1 MKFVRALAFAV
12 ATFAMSPS
20 FAAEP
25 IQWSGWDDELFS
37 RASAEQRF
45 VILDLEAVWCHW
57 CHVMEKTTYA
67 DPEVAELLASKYIP
81 VRVDQDANPDLSSR
95 YGDWGWPATI
105 VFGPDGTEIVK
116 IRGYIEPARMQALLK
131 AIIDDPSPG
140 PSVGEAFEI
149 RPSASVFLT
158 SDRRAEL
165 VQNVDQSY
173 EGRIGGWGDSQKYI
187 DSDSMDYAM
196 TRAEAGDEIAAK
208 RARQTFDAAIALID
222 PVWGGVFQYSE
233 GGSWNKPHF
242 EKIMSFQAQYLR
254 QYSQAYALWN
264 DETYLTAARSIECYL
279 AGFLTSPDG
288 AFYVSHDADLDH
300 DTDGH
305 KYYALDDA
313 GRRKLGMPRIDKN
326 LYARENGWAISGLTA
341 LYNVTADAKVLAMA
355 ERAAKWVNANRAMSG
370 GGFRHGDKDRGGP
383 FLGDSLAMGQAFL
396 DLYAATGNRDWLT
409 EAGKAGDFI
418 GTSFRDEAGGFF
430 SSKTSEGKVGVFA
443 RPPKHTDDHI
453 QVARFMNLL
462 NRYFGNDVYKDHAA
476 HAMRY
481 LTGVSAEVAR
491 PMPGVLLADEE
502 LAVEPTHMTIVG
514 HKDDP
519 RAQALHTTARAF
531 PARYKRLEW
540 LDLREGKLPNPDVE
554 YPDLGEPAAFAC
566 SDRICSY
573 PSFNAQELA
582 ATVKQMAKLKPA
594 RAASH
599 KRKQPSYCRL
609 QCKMPVRTARAGL

>member
-1 MKFVRALAFAV
+1 MKFVRVLAFAIAAF
-12 ATFAMSPS
+12 ATSPS
-20 FAAEP
+20 FAGEP
-25 IQWSGWDDELFS
+25 LKWSGWNDELFS
-37 RASAEQRF
+37 RATAEKRF

-67 DPEVAELLASKYIP
+67 DPEVTELLASKYIP

-105 VFGPDGTEIVK
+105 VFAPDGTEIAK
-116 IRGYIEPARMQALLK
+116 IRGYIEPERMQALLK
-131 AIIDDPSPG
+131 AVIDDPSPG

-149 RPSASVFLT
+149 KPSASTFLT
-158 SDRRAEL
+158 REQRADL
-165 VQNVDQSY
+165 AKNVDESWDDSL
-173 EGRIGGWGDSQKYI
+173 GGWGENQKYI
-187 DSDSMDYAM
+187 DPDSMDYAM
-196 TRAEAGDEIAAK
+196 TRAEASDEAAAK
-208 RARQTFDAAIALID
+208 RARQTFDAATALID

-233 GGSWNKPHF
+233 GGSWTKPHF

-254 QYSQAYALWN
+254 QYSQAYSLWK
-264 DETYLTAARSIECYL
+264 DEKYLTAARDIERYF
-279 AGFLTSPDG
+279 AGFLISPEG
-288 AFYVSHDADLDH
+288 AFYVSQDADLDH

-305 KYYALDDA
+305 TYYALDDA

-326 LYARENGWAISGLTA
+326 LYARENGWAISGLA
-341 LYNVTADAKVLAMA
+341 AFYNVTSDPKVLAIA
-355 ERAAKWVNANRAMSG
+355 QRTAKWVNDKRALPG

-383 FLGDSLAMGQAFL
+383 YLGDSLAMGQAFL
-396 DLYAATGNRDWLT
+396 DLYAATGNREWLT

-418 GTSFRDEAGGFF
+418 GANFKDEAGGFV

-443 RPPKHTDDHI
+443 KPPKHTDDQI

-462 NRYFGNDVYKDHAA
+462 NRYFGNDVYKDHAS

-481 LTGVSAEVAR
+481 LTGASAEAAR

-502 LAVEPTHMTIVG
+502 LAIEPTHMTIVG
-514 HKDDP
+514 PKDDP
-519 RAQALHTTARAF
+519 RAQALHAAARAY

-566 SDRICSY
+566 SNRICSY
-573 PSFNAQELA
+573 PSFNAEELQ

-594 RAASH
+594 RAA
-599 KRKQPSYCRL
+599 L
-609 QCKMPVRTARAGL
+609 N

>member
-1 MKFVRALAFAV
+1 MKLVRALVFAVVAFA
-12 ATFAMSPS
+12 ASPS
-20 FAAEP
+20 FAGES
-25 IQWSGWDDELFS
+25 IQWNGWSDELFS
-37 RASAEQRF
+37 RATAEKRF

-67 DPEVAELLASKYIP
+67 DSEVTELLASKYIP
-81 VRVDQDANPDLSSR
+81 VRVDQDANPDLASR

-105 VFGPDGTEIVK
+105 VFGPDGTEIAK

-149 RPSASVFLT
+149 KPSVSVFLT
-158 SDRRAEL
+158 KEQRADM
-165 VQNVDQSY
+165 VKTVDESY
-173 EGRIGGWGDSQKYI
+173 EDSLGGWGENQKYI
-187 DSDSMDYAM
+187 DPDSMDYAI
-196 TRAEAGDEIAAK
+196 TRAEAGDEVAAK

-233 GGSWNKPHF
+233 GGSWSKPHF

-254 QYSQAYALWN
+254 QYSQAYALWK
-264 DETYLTAARSIECYL
+264 DEKYLAAARDIERYF
-279 AGFLTSPDG
+279 AGFLISPDG
-288 AFYVSHDADLDH
+288 AFYVSQDADLDH

-305 KYYALDDA
+305 KYYALGDA
-313 GRRKLGMPRIDKN
+313 GRRKLGLPRIDKN

-341 LYNVTADAKVLAMA
+341 FYNVTNDPKVLAIA
-355 ERAAKWVNANRAMSG
+355 ERTAKWVNDNRAMPD

-396 DLYAATGNRDWLT
+396 DLYAATGNRDWL
-409 EAGKAGDFI
+409 AQAAKAGDFI
-418 GTSFRDEAGGFF
+418 GATFKDDAGGFF

-443 RPPKHTDDHI
+443 KPPKHSDDQI

-462 NRYFGNDVYKDHAA
+462 SRYFGNDVYKDHAS

-481 LTGVSAEVAR
+481 LTSFSSEAAR

-519 RAQALHTTARAF
+519 RAQALHATARAF

-566 SDRICSY
+566 SNRICSY
-573 PSFNAQELA
+573 PSFSADELA
-582 ATVKQMAKLKPA
+582 ATVKQMVKLKPS
-594 RAASH
+594 RAASN
-599 KRKQPSYCRL
+599 
-609 QCKMPVRTARAGL
+609 